1 MFNGGCTTLS
11 CFLLQSRHPAEQV
24 HEFGAL
30 RTDCT
35 HGMWRQKEA
44 SSGIPLEDERLILS
58 FCQKFIGSQ
67 NGD

>member
-1 MFNGGCTTLS
+1 MVNGKYSMVLLS
-11 CFLLQSRHPAEQV
+11 VTASTSAEQI

-44 SSGIPLEDERLILS
+44 SSGISLEDERLILS